1 LFFIKNEEAIL
12 KNKISSE
19 KLLSEVHNLIL
30 TESKHIINLP
40 LLTRNQVGRR
50 ILHTSREALRR
61 ILYLSYSFRMT
72 GESMYF
78 ERAQNEMLNS
88 AAFDDWNPSHFL
100 DVAEMTMAMSIGYD
114 WLYNQIS
121 TENKTIIRE
130 AILNKGILPSTQIK
144 YNKWLKNTNNWNQVC
159 NGGISAGVVALF
171 DTNPTE
177 FAPLM
182 NRAITSIPLA
192 INEYANNGAYPEGYH
207 YWDYGTSYNVLL
219 LDMLQQNWNTD
230 FELKNYPGFMQTA
243 VFMQNMEG
251 FFLPAKKNKMYYP
264 LCFNYADG
272 GNGTLVNPTMFW
284 FAAENRNAGLLYTEL
299 KKLEI
304 DLAKHPDNLLNNRFL
319 PFMLLWSKTIDFKNI
334 AVPKKKM
341 FVSNGN
347 TEIAMMRTSW
357 VDNNGIFVGIKGG
370 TPSASHQHMDVG
382 SFIMEAN
389 GVRWAIDFGN
399 QEYNSLESKGIDL
412 WNRSQDSQRWD
423 VFRHRNSSHNTLTI
437 NNNKQLV
444 AGNAVM
450 KTISDNKNNRSV
462 MMDLTSLYQFDAKKV
477 ERKVSLLDQKQ
488 VQINDFVTTFD
499 TDIIVR
505 WNMLTNAVPEIIDS
519 QTILLTQ
526 DGKKLKVNLT
536 GVENAKAYINST
548 VSPNN
553 YDASNVGTTFIGF
566 DISIPANSSKN
577 YFVSLIPIN

>member
-1 LFFIKNEEAIL
+1 
-12 KNKISSE
+12 
-19 KLLSEVHNLIL
+19 
-30 TESKHIINLP
+30 
-40 LLTRNQVGRR
+40 
-50 ILHTSREALRR
+50 
-61 ILYLSYSFRMT
+61 
-72 GESMYF
+72 
-78 ERAQNEMLNS
+78 
-88 AAFDDWNPSHFL
+88 
-100 DVAEMTMAMSIGYD
+100 
-114 WLYNQIS
+114 
-121 TENKTIIRE
+121 
-130 AILNKGILPSTQIK
+130 
-144 YNKWLKNTNNWNQVC
+144 
-159 NGGISAGVVALF
+159 
-171 DTNPTE
+171 
-177 FAPLM
+177 
-182 NRAITSIPLA
+182 
-192 INEYANNGAYPEGYH
+192 
-207 YWDYGTSYNVLL
+207 
-219 LDMLQQNWNTD
+219 
-230 FELKNYPGFMQTA
+230 
-243 VFMQNMEG
+243 
-251 FFLPAKKNKMYYP
+251 
-264 LCFNYADG
+264 
-272 GNGTLVNPTMFW
+272 MFW

>member
-1 LFFIKNEEAIL
+1 
-12 KNKISSE
+12 
-19 KLLSEVHNLIL
+19 
-30 TESKHIINLP
+30 
-40 LLTRNQVGRR
+40 
-50 ILHTSREALRR
+50 
-61 ILYLSYSFRMT
+61 
-72 GESMYF
+72 
-78 ERAQNEMLNS
+78 
-88 AAFDDWNPSHFL
+88 
-100 DVAEMTMAMSIGYD
+100 
-114 WLYNQIS
+114 
-121 TENKTIIRE
+121 
-130 AILNKGILPSTQIK
+130 
-144 YNKWLKNTNNWNQVC
+144 
-159 NGGISAGVVALF
+159 
-171 DTNPTE
+171 
-177 FAPLM
+177 
-182 NRAITSIPLA
+182 
-192 INEYANNGAYPEGYH
+192 
-207 YWDYGTSYNVLL
+207 
-219 LDMLQQNWNTD
+219 
-230 FELKNYPGFMQTA
+230 
-243 VFMQNMEG
+243 
-251 FFLPAKKNKMYYP
+251 
-264 LCFNYADG
+264 
-272 GNGTLVNPTMFW
+272 
-284 FAAENRNAGLLYTEL
+284 
-299 KKLEI
+299 
-304 DLAKHPDNLLNNRFL
+304 
-319 PFMLLWSKTIDFKNI
+319 
-334 AVPKKKM
+334 
-341 FVSNGN
+341 
-347 TEIAMMRTSW
+347 
-357 VDNNGIFVGIKGG
+357 
-370 TPSASHQHMDVG
+370 MDVG